1 MKMNKNCPICNKAG
15 LPDFTSTHTVCPQ
28 CNSDLKPFLLLNTIS
43 KANSRK
49 YLLLGIIGTGLV
61 LIVFVLLY
69 FNSISENNKMQVNNA
84 IRVQTLQ
91 DSLHVIQSS
100 ISANLTN
107 DSVSKTAEKVII
119 IQYKVKSGDCTSKIA
134 QFFYNDWEMYK
145 QIEADNNLIQ
155 PYILKVGQTLNI
167 KIRQ

>member
-1 MKMNKNCPICNKAG
+1 MNKNCPICNKAG

-28 CNSDLKPFLLLNTIS
+28 CNSDLKPFLLLNSIS

-49 YLLLGIIGTGLV
+49 YLLLGIIGTGLT
-61 LIVFVLLY
+61 LIIFTLLY
-69 FNSISENNKMQVNNA
+69 FKSISENSKLQVNNA
-84 IRVQTLQ
+84 IKVQTLQ
-91 DSLHVIQSS
+91 DSIQAIQSS
-100 ISANLTN
+100 ISVNPTN
-107 DSVSKTAEKVII
+107 DSVSRAIEKEII
-119 IQYKVKSGDCTSKIA
+119 IQYKVKSGDYTSKIA